1 MLNFSDNRKLS
12 FRIWRTVCALFGTF
26 CLMNCFSCSSMVL
39 DTQPFNV
46 LETSH
51 FTFFY
56 RDGCEIEKDLKKIAK
71 YCENGISWFSTYV
84 GFKIEL
90 KPDIYLFDEPSGS
103 FKEPFSDINLDSHSI
118 NGTIL
123 YYYVEQ
129 DYLTAASIIL
139 HEAIHVIQDFY
150 FSLDNTALA
159 EGFASF
165 ISLKFYYY
173 YLGGSYA
180 DKDISE
186 LLKVSAL
193 QGILAGDGIP
203 EELLKL
209 SLPDFNRTNVLE
221 GDRNAGLR
229 YEIMESFIT
238 YLVEKYGIKSVIDW
252 QRNTTVSNFKNNF
265 NKNISADFDECQKK
279 WLFSI
284 GYR

>member
-1 MLNFSDNRKLS
+1 
-12 FRIWRTVCALFGTF
+12 
-26 CLMNCFSCSSMVL
+26 MVL

-84 GFKIEL
+84 GLKIEL

-209 SLPDFNRTNVLE
+209 SLPDFNRTNVLI
-221 GDRNAGLR
+221 GNVTQRFLTLKIILTKIYRQTLMNVKKSGFSVSDTDN
-229 YEIMESFIT
+229 FIH
-238 YLVEKYGIKSVIDW
+238 
-252 QRNTTVSNFKNNF
+252 
-265 NKNISADFDECQKK
+265 NKNIFPKK
-279 WLFSI
+279 TI
-284 GYR
+284 ENEKE